1 MDLTPDDL
9 RDFIDNRR
17 LQEFRQLISSHFSN
31 DALIRIMNLI
41 ENRNSENDRKIQALV
56 TDNANIPTIFE
67 YLI

>member
-1 MDLTPDDL
+1 MD
-9 RDFIDNRR
+9 
-17 LQEFRQLISSHFSN
+17 
-31 DALIRIMNLI
+31 LI